1 MKADRPSYLELKDH
15 YEAKLFLHGDNHRGV
30 DWPNKLDAE
39 TRYRVMMDVLDFLES
54 ERDNA
59 PTVLDLGCG
68 LSHQYGFFVQRGL
81 NIDYTGVDISTEFIE
96 RSKAKYPNNRYIVA
110 DILRDEKR
118 IPSADYVLANGL
130 FTEKL
135 SMTFGEMWHWVGNML
150 IAMSKKAKIGFAC
163 NFMSTNVEWQ
173 RDDLFHLSV
182 DQLIEFVSS
191 RISKEIIVRSDYGL
205 HEYTIYVASSQKQ
218 L

>member
-1 MKADRPSYLELKDH
+1 LKEDRPLYLELKDH

-39 TRYRVMMDVLDFLES
+39 TRYRVMMGVLDFLGREGN
-54 ERDNA
+54 NA
-59 PTVLDLGCG
+59 PKVLDLGCG
-68 LSHQYGFFVQRGL
+68 LSHQYDYFLRNGL
-81 NIDYTGVDISTEFIE
+81 DVDYTGVDISREFVE
-96 RSKAKYPNNRYIVA
+96 RSKAKYPNNSYVVA

-118 IPSADYVLANGL
+118 IPLSDYVLANGL

-135 SMTFGEMWHWVGNML
+135 SMTFDEMWHWVGNML
-150 IAMSKKAKIGFAC
+150 VAMSKKAKIGFAC

-205 HEYTIYVASSQKQ
+205 YEYTIYVGSSPKQ
-218 L
+218 V